1 MTRKWKPKFECQ
13 SKTSKQ
19 DTKLT
24 IRCYVNKTSA
34 LFFLFILVQ
43 YTCEFFFS
51 SWFFGWLLGIPYLSI
66 VNIKKWKTNF
76 NQYRDH
82 APLTEMASHF
92 LYFLSYKCQVHV
104 FLIDVI
110 AYWYCHLLLIV
121 FCFSGCY
128 SNIGY
133 YRDRNRPQEIGMY
146 EPYCMNVS
154 NQCIVFYCCVYRL
167 SFLKSN

>member
-43 YTCEFFFS
+43 YTCGFFS

-76 NQYRDH
+76 NQYRDPV
-82 APLTEMASHF
+82 PLTVMASHF